1 MTETL
6 EVGRGHLRD
15 AVRRAL
21 VPALTLYAV
30 SRVIVLGAVAVALAV
45 GVNPGRTVLEALGGT
60 WDSEWYVQLAAS
72 GYPPADPSAATATIG
87 DVDSNGAFLPLFP
100 VTIRLVAAIT
110 GWSLPAAGVVVAH
123 LAGAVFAVV
132 LWLLHERLGGAR
144 FATRATA
151 LVVLFPGAFVLSMAY
166 AEALMLAL
174 AAACLVALVD
184 RRWVAAGVLAAFAGI
199 TRPNAIV
206 LIACCAWAAGVA
218 VRRRGD
224 RSALAAPL
232 IAPVGFLGHLVFL
245 WWRTGAPD
253 AWFVIQRHG
262 WGQRFDGFDQLMGRV
277 ERVLGI
283 SGAPPDVGAW
293 MVPAGLVFVIVA
305 AVLIWRWRPPAVLAI
320 YAAGIVGLG
329 VIAPAL
335 GTRPRVV
342 FTAFPLVSAVAWHIR
357 GWVAAAVAAL
367 SAVGLA
373 LLSAGYVAGHIA
385 PP

>member
-1 MTETL
+1 M
-6 EVGRGHLRD
+6 
-15 AVRRAL
+15 RRAL
-21 VPALTLYAV
+21 VPALTLYAL
-30 SRVIVLGAVAVALAV
+30 SRVIVLGAVAIALAT
-45 GVNPGRTVLEALGGT
+45 GVNPGRTFLEAFGGT
-60 WDSEWYVQLAAS
+60 WDSEWYVQVAGS

-100 VTIRLVAAIT
+100 VAIRMVAVIT

-123 LAGAVFAVV
+123 LAGAAFAVV
-132 LWLLHERLGGAR
+132 LWLLHDRLGGAR

-184 RRWVAAGVLAAFAGI
+184 RSWVAAGILAAFAGI

-218 VRRRGD
+218 IRRRGD

-232 IAPVGFLGHLVFL
+232 IAPLGFLAHLVFL
-245 WWRTGAPD
+245 WWRTGVPD
-253 AWFVIQRHG
+253 AWFVIQRQG
-262 WGQRFDGFDQLMGRV
+262 WGQRFDGFAQLIGRM

-283 SGAPPDVGAW
+283 SGPPPDVGAW
-293 MVPAGLVFVIVA
+293 MVPAGLVFVVVS
-305 AVLIWRWRPPAVLAI
+305 AVLMWRWRPPAVLAI

-342 FTAFPLVSAVAWHIR
+342 LTAFPLVSAVAWHVR
-357 GWVAAAVAAL
+357 GWAAGTLAAL
-367 SAVGLA
+367 SAIGLA
-373 LLSAGYVAGHIA
+373 LLSVGYVAGHIA